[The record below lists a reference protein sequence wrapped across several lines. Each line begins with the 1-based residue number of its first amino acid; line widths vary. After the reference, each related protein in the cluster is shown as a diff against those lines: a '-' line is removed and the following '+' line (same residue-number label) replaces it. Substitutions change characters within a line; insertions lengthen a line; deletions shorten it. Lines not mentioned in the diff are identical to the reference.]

1 MNITPPNDE
10 NTLKGVAQ
18 IAFVISY
25 FIFLKIFYPPLFY
38 LISAFMLAS
47 IFISFCRSFFETS
60 VRT

>member
-25 FIFLKIFYPPLFY
+25 FLFLKTFYPPLFY
-38 LISAFMLAS
+38 LISVFMLS
-47 IFISFCRSFFETS
+47 FISISFICSFCERGKE
-60 VRT
+60 R